1 MGVAAIVED
10 GKIKNATSTTSTK
23 EKSSTLGK
31 DDFLQLL
38 VAQMKFQDPLEPTS
52 NTEYIAQYATFSEVE
67 QIQNMSKSMDLSRAS
82 SLVGQTVQITSTDDN
97 GKETTKMGKVD
108 YVKYENGKAMV
119 SVDEELYS
127 LDDVTYVCDQD
138 YLTAFGLAQTLVSDM
153 AKLPKI
159 EQVTASDKE
168 TIEKVLKQ
176 YDDMND
182 YQKTFLSKSVVGS
195 LEEYRKKL
203 AELSGKADLTKVAAV
218 GVSAKPRPVEG
229 SYMPCFLAG
238 VSAATAFALA
248 KGLPMVKLTH
258 QQGHIAAALYATG
271 DFTLFEREALVFHV
285 SGGTTDLLLCDEV
298 KHIETLGTSSD
309 LYAGQAVDR
318 VGVKLGFGFPAGVEV
333 SRLAA
338 ECDVTIKPKS
348 SVRGMECSLS
358 GLENQYTKLL
368 AEGKDPAYVCKYCLL
383 CVGETL
389 VRMANNALAECPG
402 LPVVFSGGVMSS
414 DLIRT
419 YVTNRVPNAHFVPG
433 KFASDNAIGIS
444 ILAAR
449 ECGAWP
455 TTSM

>member
-10 GKIKNATSTTSTK
+10 GKITNATSTTSTK

-52 NTEYIAQYATFSEVE
+52 NTEYVAQYATFSEVE

-203 AELSGKADLTKVAAV
+203 AELSGNKADDTENADGDKAD
-218 GVSAKPRPVEG
+218 GGKTDG
-229 SYMPCFLAG
+229 G
-238 VSAATAFALA
+238 NDTA
-248 KGLPMVKLTH
+248 
-258 QQGHIAAALYATG
+258 Q
-271 DFTLFEREALVFHV
+271 
-285 SGGTTDLLLCDEV
+285 
-298 KHIETLGTSSD
+298 
-309 LYAGQAVDR
+309 
-318 VGVKLGFGFPAGVEV
+318 
-333 SRLAA
+333 
-338 ECDVTIKPKS
+338 DV
-348 SVRGMECSLS
+348 
-358 GLENQYTKLL
+358 
-368 AEGKDPAYVCKYCLL
+368 
-383 CVGETL
+383 
-389 VRMANNALAECPG
+389 
-402 LPVVFSGGVMSS
+402 
-414 DLIRT
+414 
-419 YVTNRVPNAHFVPG
+419 
-433 KFASDNAIGIS
+433 
-444 ILAAR
+444 
-449 ECGAWP
+449 
-455 TTSM
+455 

>member
-10 GKIKNATSTTSTK
+10 GKITNATSTTNKK

-38 VAQMKFQDPLEPTS
+38 VAQMQYQDPLEPTS

-97 GKETTKMGKVD
+97 GRETTKMGKVD

-153 AKLPKI
+153 AKLPKV

-168 TIEKVLKQ
+168 SIEKVLKQ

-203 AELSGKADLTKVAAV
+203 AELSGGDKTD
-218 GVSAKPRPVEG
+218 E
-229 SYMPCFLAG
+229 AG
-238 VSAATAFALA
+238 KT
-248 KGLPMVKLTH
+248 
-258 QQGHIAAALYATG
+258 
-271 DFTLFEREALVFHV
+271 
-285 SGGTTDLLLCDEV
+285 
-298 KHIETLGTSSD
+298 
-309 LYAGQAVDR
+309 
-318 VGVKLGFGFPAGVEV
+318 
-333 SRLAA
+333 
-338 ECDVTIKPKS
+338 
-348 SVRGMECSLS
+348 
-358 GLENQYTKLL
+358 
-368 AEGKDPAYVCKYCLL
+368 EGKDEA
-383 CVGETL
+383 GETE
-389 VRMANNALAECPG
+389 NGDKEE
-402 LPVVFSGGVMSS
+402 
-414 DLIRT
+414 D
-419 YVTNRVPNAHFVPG
+419 
-433 KFASDNAIGIS
+433 
-444 ILAAR
+444 
-449 ECGAWP
+449 
-455 TTSM
+455 TTQDV

>member
-10 GKIKNATSTTSTK
+10 GKITNATSTTSTK

-153 AKLPKI
+153 AKLPKV
-159 EQVTASDKE
+159 EQATASDKE

-182 YQKTFLSKSVVGS
+182 YQKTFLSKSVTS
-195 LEEYRKKL
+195 ALEEYRKKL
-203 AELSGKADLTKVAAV
+203 AELSGGDKTD
-218 GVSAKPRPVEG
+218 E
-229 SYMPCFLAG
+229 AG
-238 VSAATAFALA
+238 KT
-248 KGLPMVKLTH
+248 
-258 QQGHIAAALYATG
+258 
-271 DFTLFEREALVFHV
+271 
-285 SGGTTDLLLCDEV
+285 
-298 KHIETLGTSSD
+298 
-309 LYAGQAVDR
+309 
-318 VGVKLGFGFPAGVEV
+318 
-333 SRLAA
+333 
-338 ECDVTIKPKS
+338 
-348 SVRGMECSLS
+348 
-358 GLENQYTKLL
+358 
-368 AEGKDPAYVCKYCLL
+368 EGKDEA
-383 CVGETL
+383 GETE
-389 VRMANNALAECPG
+389 NGDKEE
-402 LPVVFSGGVMSS
+402 
-414 DLIRT
+414 D
-419 YVTNRVPNAHFVPG
+419 
-433 KFASDNAIGIS
+433 
-444 ILAAR
+444 
-449 ECGAWP
+449 
-455 TTSM
+455 TTQDV

>member
-67 QIQNMSKSMDLSRAS
+67 QI
-82 SLVGQTVQITSTDDN
+82 VQITSTDDN

-203 AELSGKADLTKVAAV
+203 AELSGNKADDTENADGDKAD
-218 GVSAKPRPVEG
+218 GG
-229 SYMPCFLAG
+229 ND
-238 VSAATAFALA
+238 TA
-248 KGLPMVKLTH
+248 
-258 QQGHIAAALYATG
+258 Q
-271 DFTLFEREALVFHV
+271 
-285 SGGTTDLLLCDEV
+285 
-298 KHIETLGTSSD
+298 
-309 LYAGQAVDR
+309 
-318 VGVKLGFGFPAGVEV
+318 
-333 SRLAA
+333 
-338 ECDVTIKPKS
+338 DV
-348 SVRGMECSLS
+348 
-358 GLENQYTKLL
+358 
-368 AEGKDPAYVCKYCLL
+368 
-383 CVGETL
+383 
-389 VRMANNALAECPG
+389 
-402 LPVVFSGGVMSS
+402 
-414 DLIRT
+414 
-419 YVTNRVPNAHFVPG
+419 
-433 KFASDNAIGIS
+433 
-444 ILAAR
+444 
-449 ECGAWP
+449 
-455 TTSM
+455 

>member
-10 GKIKNATSTTSTK
+10 GKITNAKSTTSTK

-138 YLTAFGLAQTLVSDM
+138 YLTAFGLAQKLVSDM

-182 YQKTFLSKSVVGS
+182 YQKTFLSKSVVS
-195 LEEYRKKL
+195 LLEEYRKKL
-203 AELSGKADLTKVAAV
+203 AELSGEDKTEEAGKT
-218 GVSAKPRPVEG
+218 EG
-229 SYMPCFLAG
+229 
-238 VSAATAFALA
+238 
-248 KGLPMVKLTH
+248 
-258 QQGHIAAALYATG
+258 G
-271 DFTLFEREALVFHV
+271 DE
-285 SGGTTDLLLCDEV
+285 SGGTEGEDKEEDT
-298 KHIETLGTSSD
+298 T
-309 LYAGQAVDR
+309 Q
-318 VGVKLGFGFPAGVEV
+318 
-333 SRLAA
+333 
-338 ECDVTIKPKS
+338 DV
-348 SVRGMECSLS
+348 
-358 GLENQYTKLL
+358 
-368 AEGKDPAYVCKYCLL
+368 
-383 CVGETL
+383 
-389 VRMANNALAECPG
+389 
-402 LPVVFSGGVMSS
+402 
-414 DLIRT
+414 
-419 YVTNRVPNAHFVPG
+419 
-433 KFASDNAIGIS
+433 
-444 ILAAR
+444 
-449 ECGAWP
+449 
-455 TTSM
+455 